1 MAKAGLRVRLFG
13 GLSVSAG
20 GDLVDL
26 GGARP
31 RAIFARLAWESGRV
45 VTVDQLVDDVWDHHP
60 PPRVRAAIQV
70 HVSHLRASLDT
81 VEHRHAIETR
91 GAGYVLQL
99 PPTSVDVLAFAELAE
114 AAQQG
119 GRWTTAGVDDAR
131 QALLVWG
138 GRPFA
143 GLEAAPFVAP
153 AVAWLEA
160 RRTDLVTTAG
170 VEVRSPDHARRL
182 LPIVERFAI
191 GRPLDEALWSAWAR
205 LLATAGQRRDAL
217 NRIAEL
223 RRSLRE
229 GAGLDPGAD
238 VDAVERWILAD
249 ETAVRSSLDR
259 RTSTTTDRRRAAT
272 WDAVARALGDHPT
285 VTVCGPIGV
294 GIAGVACEL
303 ERHGWD
309 VRTVDASDR
318 DTAALPESELLDDDR
333 ARATASARVALVL
346 LADEAPIAT
355 ARALARNLR
364 ARWSGPLVVAT
375 TAPAGLP
382 DERIVRL
389 DPLPLVDAVTTLHE
403 LVEAGRGRPPDAS
416 EHTLLE
422 SIAEAADGLD
432 VALEVAAARLG
443 RRRADRV
450 LAEMTTAADYLAV
463 AVTGALD
470 ELSPVAHHVVG
481 TLASLEDWFDAID
494 AHRVL
499 PRPRPG
505 LSEVEAAVE
514 QLVDVGLVLFDPARP
529 EPYRVPRPIAI
540 AVRTRARH
548 GDAGAIAALARA
560 LAARSVMAAA
570 LIATVREAEGV
581 EWVER
586 RHVALERLASHPDAS
601 LVHRRAIMRSLCHT
615 SLAAGRIAVAREL
628 LASTR
633 DSRVLGRRDL
643 VTVAT
648 IASASD
654 EYRVV
659 DECVG
664 LAGPLRAGDQH
675 GLELALQHVRTLRHR
690 CEFAAAHE
698 RLDVMSELTAPST
711 TAMAGVDVERGMVL
725 AMEARTDEARAAL
738 ARARETFGR
747 LGIERGLGA
756 CWVYE
761 AWCDLADGHVRRAEF
776 ALERSRAVAAAL
788 AHRSDVA
795 FTEVLLARVRLA
807 DADIETAGAL
817 ATAALDHLRSANDRL
832 GMARAL
838 EVLADAD
845 TSLHDGWQAEADWL
859 RAQIGAPRSPL
870 ERAITRA
877 TRRG

>member
-1 MAKAGLRVRLFG
+1 MVRLFG

-20 GDLVDL
+20 GELVEL
-26 GGARP
+26 GGPRP
-31 RAIFARLAWESGRV
+31 RAIFARLAWESGRL
-45 VTVDQLVDDVWDHHP
+45 VTVDQLVDDVWGHQP

-70 HVSHLRASLDT
+70 HVSHLRAALGT
-81 VEHRHAIETR
+81 VGHRDAIETR

-99 PPTSVDVLAFAELAE
+99 PSTSVDVLAFAELAE

-119 GRWTTAGVDDAR
+119 GRWTTTGVDAAR
-131 QALLVWG
+131 QALLVWS

-160 RRTDLVTTAG
+160 RRTDLVTAAG
-170 VEVRSPDHARRL
+170 VEVRSADHARRL

-191 GRPLDEALWSAWAR
+191 GRPLDEPLWSAWAR
-205 LLATAGQRRDAL
+205 LLATAGHRRDAL

-223 RRSLRE
+223 RKNLRD

-238 VDAVERWILAD
+238 LDAVERSILAD
-249 ETAVRSSLDR
+249 ETAAPSVLDGR
-259 RTSTTTDRRRAAT
+259 RTGTAPHRRRAAA
-272 WDAVARALGDHPT
+272 WDAVARTLDDHPA

-294 GIAGVACEL
+294 GTAAVADEL
-303 ERHGWD
+303 RGRGWE
-309 VRTVDASDR
+309 VRTVNASDP
-318 DTAALPESELLDDDR
+318 DAAVLPGSE
-333 ARATASARVALVL
+333 RVALVV
-346 LADEAPIAT
+346 LAHEVPAAA
-355 ARALARNLR
+355 ARSLAHSLR
-364 ARWSGPLVVAT
+364 ARWSGPLVVAAA
-375 TAPAGLP
+375 APLGLP

-389 DPLPLVDAVTTLHE
+389 DPLPLVDAVTTLHD

-416 EHTLLE
+416 EHALLE
-422 SIAEAADGLD
+422 SIGEATDGLD

-450 LAEMTTAADYLAV
+450 LAEMTTAAEYLAV
-463 AVTGALD
+463 PVAGALH
-470 ELSPVAHHVVG
+470 ELSPVAHCVVS
-481 TLASLEDWFDAID
+481 TLASLDDWFDAID

-499 PRPRPG
+499 PRPRPA
-505 LSEVEAAVE
+505 LSDVEVAIE

-540 AVRTRARH
+540 AVRTRERH
-548 GDAGAIAALARA
+548 GGVDAIPALARV
-560 LAARSVMAAA
+560 LAARSVLAAA

-586 RHVALERLASHPDAS
+586 RHVALERLAAHPEAP

-615 SLAAGRIAVAREL
+615 SLAAGRTGAAGEL

-633 DSRVLGRRDL
+633 GSRVLGRRDL
-643 VTVAT
+643 LTVAT
-648 IASASD
+648 IAAASD

-664 LAGPLRAGDQH
+664 LAGPVLAGDQH
-675 GLELALQHVRTLRHR
+675 AMELALTHVRTLRHR
-690 CEFAAAHE
+690 CEFGAAHQ
-698 RLDVMSELTAPST
+698 RLDVIAELVVPST
-711 TAMAGVDVERGMVL
+711 TFMAAVDLERGMVF
-725 AMEARTDEARAAL
+725 AMEARTGEARAVL
-738 ARARETFGR
+738 ARARESFGR
-747 LGIERGLGA
+747 LGVERGLGA

-761 AWCDLADGHVRRAEF
+761 AWCDLADGRVRRAEP

-795 FTEVLLARVRLA
+795 FTEVLLARARLLE
-807 DADIETAGAL
+807 ADIEAAATL
-817 ATAALDHLRSANDRL
+817 VTAALDHLRSANDRL
-832 GMARAL
+832 GTARAL
-838 EVLADAD
+838 EVLADVD
-845 TSLHDGWQAEADWL
+845 SSLHDDSQAGAEAEWL
-859 RAQIGAPRSPL
+859 RAQIGAPPSPL
-870 ERAITRA
+870 ERAVARA